1 MFITFRDIGSTIA
14 NTDKTLISAKPVLA
28 FSMRDIT
35 ADHPIAHSSA
45 HVIEGLSL
53 HANICAASDL
63 DITISFAPFLRLGP
77 PVRFTG
83 RVGYMCELAAEKSR
97 DNIHS
102 LDSPSLVF
110 KHYNNEMLG
119 PDSKTNRWGRSISV
133 RMRPRQSIE
142 QLNCIEQGLG
152 QCSTDA
158 AEHHRIEP
166 FEPSPHLAGIA
177 GADIHVGSTLSTLK
191 VRDISN
197 S

>member
-1 MFITFRDIGSTIA
+1 
-14 NTDKTLISAKPVLA
+14 
-28 FSMRDIT
+28 
-35 ADHPIAHSSA
+35 
-45 HVIEGLSL
+45 
-53 HANICAASDL
+53 
-63 DITISFAPFLRLGP
+63 
-77 PVRFTG
+77 
-83 RVGYMCELAAEKSR
+83 MCELAAEKSR

-191 VRDISN
+191 VGDISN